1 MKLSEVRLEQVHANN
16 RALIDRILF
25 EGMADDG
32 ADGDVALVFGS
43 KKAARYRVPV
53 AVQLYQANRTG
64 KLLMT
69 GGKLDVPEARQM
81 ADRAM
86 ELGIPAEH
94 IYLETSANNTT
105 ENVTE
110 SMKLLERQIGLD
122 QLKRILV
129 VTTHYHMRRCWL
141 TLKTHM
147 PQHIGY
153 SFCPANDL
161 TTRRDNWWMNEEG
174 AERVLREVKALIGYA
189 KQGIITDYE
198 WDSRKT
204 T

>member
-1 MKLSEVRLEQVHANN
+1 MKLSEVQLEQVNANN
-16 RALIDRILF
+16 RALIHRILF

-32 ADGDVALVFGS
+32 ANGDLALVFGS

-53 AVQLYQANRTG
+53 AVQLYQSKRTG

-69 GGKLDVPEARQM
+69 GGKLDIPEARQM
-81 ADRAM
+81 ADRAI
-86 ELGIPAEH
+86 ELGVPAEH
-94 IYLETSANNTT
+94 IYLETNADNTT
-105 ENVTE
+105 ENVTL
-110 SMKLLERQIGLD
+110 SMKLLDQQIGLV

-141 TLKTHM
+141 TLKTPM
-147 PQHIGY
+147 PAFIES

-161 TTRRDNWWMNEEG
+161 TTRVDNWWTNEEG
-174 AERVLREVKALIGYA
+174 TKRVLQEAKALIGYA

-198 WDSRKT
+198 LDF
-204 T
+204 